1 MLVCASLRPLRNE
14 ETIMNQ
20 IDVMKQAVMLL
31 RDGPDNHVQEAVDL
45 LCQAIEQA
53 GKVEPVA
60 WVGEIAEGAQL
71 LLDKPTMWDAVE
83 LYTHPPTA
91 PAQPVLHGLS
101 LAVIGLKHFGNPI
114 PQEWYAAAKELLSTA
129 PAQPLTCAWTL
140 DDEESGTWASSCGEL
155 WSFIDGGPDENRV
168 SYCHHC
174 GGKVIKGASL

>member
-1 MLVCASLRPLRNE
+1 
-14 ETIMNQ
+14 MNQ
-20 IDVMKQAVMLL
+20 IDVAIKHYEAALKAAFPKGADGEVFL
-31 RDGPDNHVQEAVDL
+31 RWKYAR
-45 LCQAIEQA
+45 QAIEQA